1 MALATGTPLG
11 SITQPEDI
19 YLDVPPTLYFQ
30 ENKTPAGGVVG
41 LLNNPDSDGFYYG
54 LSGTTDNPV
63 FEMGCYEG
71 FSLADQREVNMVRCD
86 TSGDKLAIQKRTSL
100 QMTFT
105 LKQFFPL
112 TMARH
117 ILNLSP
123 VTTNVGAS
131 QEKMGIPDID
141 NTRFYYAYFP
151 SIYDQEA
158 GDFISATLHRVQVTG
173 AWTLSFAYGQP
184 ATAQITLT
192 AFADD
197 TKPAAQRF
205 GTFIRTDSDAI

>member
-1 MALATGTPLG
+1 
-11 SITQPEDI
+11 
-19 YLDVPPTLYFQ
+19 
-30 ENKTPAGGVVG
+30 
-41 LLNNPDSDGFYYG
+41 
-54 LSGTTDNPV
+54 
-63 FEMGCYEG
+63 
-71 FSLADQREVNMVRCD
+71 MVRCD

-123 VTTNVGAS
+123 VTTNVGESA
-131 QEKMGIPDID
+131 EKMGIPDID
-141 NTRFYYAYFP
+141 NTRFYHVYFP
-151 SIYDQEA
+151 SIYDQEN
-158 GDFISATLHRVQVTG
+158 GDFVSATLYRAQVTG
-173 AWTLSFAYGQP
+173 AWTLSWQYGQP

-205 GTFIRTDSDAI
+205 GTFIRTDADLI